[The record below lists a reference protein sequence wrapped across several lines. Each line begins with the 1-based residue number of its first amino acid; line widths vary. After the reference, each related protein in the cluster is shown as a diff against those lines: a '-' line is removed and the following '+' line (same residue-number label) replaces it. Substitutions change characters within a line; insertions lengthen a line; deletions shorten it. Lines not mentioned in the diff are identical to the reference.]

1 METSIA
7 YIHSYHVTHYKRR
20 YSTRLEDDDRMSI
33 YMKHVMDLHMTRMG
47 RQLGRKQ
54 AKERMDGLDVYQGF
68 AIY

>member
-1 METSIA
+1 MSVSSCPST
-7 YIHSYHVTHYKRR
+7 YWYNFRR
-20 YSTRLEDDDRMSI
+20 LNVTRLEDDDRMSI